1 MSPHKERVAGRPFLE
16 TRLSPDGLCG
26 SDTSQ
31 RVREGEDRTPGSCN
45 MFRALRRHTAPE
57 LRLHFGEESDSD
69 LQELLV
75 EDEDDG
81 EGDGEDE
88 GAADTD

>member
-1 MSPHKERVAGRPFLE
+1 MSPHKERVAGRPFLG

-31 RVREGEDRTPGSCN
+31 RVREGEDRTPGSSN

-57 LRLHFGEESDSD
+57 LRLHFGEESD
-69 LQELLV
+69 LQELLF

-81 EGDGEDE
+81 EGEDE